1 MSGARR
7 LQTEARRH
15 SFYQGVN
22 MGFDDDFDVRELDGV
37 NMDFDAI
44 RKAVS
49 EVIKAVGENPER
61 EGLVNTPDRVSRM
74 YAELLSGYDADPEK
88 IINGALFNVDYDEMV
103 LVRDIEFYSLC
114 EHHML
119 PFLGRAH
126 VAYLPKG
133 KVIGLSKI
141 PRIVDMYARR
151 LQVQERMTR
160 QIADVI
166 QDTLEPYGVAVV
178 VEALHMCSMM
188 RGVKKHNARMTTSA
202 MHGAFRANLAT
213 RQEFLENIARP
224 RVEGFI

>member
-1 MSGARR
+1 MD
-7 LQTEARRH
+7 
-15 SFYQGVN
+15 
-22 MGFDDDFDVRELDGV
+22 FDDDFDIR
-37 NMDFDAI
+37 DFDRVNIDYEAV
-44 RKAVS
+44 RKAVF
-49 EVIKAVGENPER
+49 EIIKAVGEDPER
-61 EGLVNTPDRVSRM
+61 EGLQNTPDRVSRM
-74 YAELLSGYDADPEK
+74 YAELLSGYSADPEK
-88 IINGALFNVDYDEMV
+88 LINDALFNINYDEMV

-160 QIADVI
+160 QIADLLQQI
-166 QDTLEPYGVAVV
+166 LEPQGVAVV
-178 VEALHMCSMM
+178 VEGLHMCSMM
-188 RGVKKHNARMTTSA
+188 RGVKKHDARMTTSA

-213 RQEFLENIARP
+213 RQEFLDNISRGAKP
-224 RVEGFI
+224 LQI

>member
-1 MSGARR
+1 MAIDDDSDIQQ
-7 LQTEARRH
+7 LDL
-15 SFYQGVN
+15 VN
-22 MGFDDDFDVRELDGV
+22 MNFES
-37 NMDFDAI
+37 I
-44 RKAVS
+44 RNAVT
-49 EVIKAVGENPER
+49 EIIKGVGEDPER
-61 EGLVNTPDRVSRM
+61 EGLRNTPDRVSRM
-74 YAELLSGYDADPEK
+74 YAELLSGYSADPEK
-88 IINGALFNVDYDEMV
+88 IINGALFHINYDEMV

-160 QIADVI
+160 QIADFL
-166 QDTLEPYGVAVV
+166 QETLEPQGVAVV
-178 VEALHMCSMM
+178 VEAMHLCSMM
-188 RGVKKHNARMTTSA
+188 RGVKKHDARMTTSA

-213 RQEFLENIARP
+213 RQEFLENISRP
-224 RVEGFI
+224 RVTVT

>member
-1 MSGARR
+1 
-7 LQTEARRH
+7 
-15 SFYQGVN
+15 

-37 NMDFDAI
+37 NMDFEAI
-44 RKAVS
+44 RKS
-49 EVIKAVGENPER
+49 ILDVIKAVGEDPDR

-74 YAELLSGYDADPEK
+74 YAELLSGYSADPEK

-166 QDTLEPYGVAVV
+166 QNVLEPYGVAVV
-178 VEALHMCSMM
+178 VEAAHMCSMM
-188 RGVKKHNARMTTSA
+188 RGVKKHDARMTTSA

>member
-1 MSGARR
+1 M
-7 LQTEARRH
+7 E
-15 SFYQGVN
+15 
-22 MGFDDDFDVRELDGV
+22 FDDDFDVRELEGV
-37 NMDFDAI
+37 DMDFETI
-44 RKAVS
+44 RKAVL
-49 EVIKAVGENPER
+49 EVIKAVGEDPDR
-61 EGLVNTPDRVSRM
+61 EGLINTPERVSRM
-74 YAELLSGYDADPEK
+74 YAELLSGYGADPEK

-166 QDTLEPYGVAVV
+166 QNTLEPYGVAVV
-178 VEALHMCSMM
+178 VEAVHLCSMM
-188 RGVKKHNARMTTSA
+188 RGVKKHDARMTTSA

-224 RVEGFI
+224 RVEGFK

>member
-1 MSGARR
+1 
-7 LQTEARRH
+7 
-15 SFYQGVN
+15 

-37 NMDFDAI
+37 KMDFDAI
-44 RKAVS
+44 RKAIH
-49 EVIKAVGENPER
+49 EVLQAVGEDPDR
-61 EGLVNTPDRVSRM
+61 EGLRNTPDRVSRM
-74 YAELLSGYDADPEK
+74 YVELLSGYSADPEK

-166 QDTLEPYGVAVV
+166 QNTLEPYGVAVV

-188 RGVKKHNARMTTSA
+188 RGVKKHDARMTTSA
-202 MHGAFRANLAT
+202 MHGAFRANSAT

-224 RVEGFI
+224 RVDGI